1 MRSLRHTL
9 SSIRGSIFG
18 ILIHRN
24 PQRLPSEKTTSLV
37 WRLDRKGFTLS
48 ALGIANTR
56 PGGLLYQRVIK
67 HPAWAYCTS

>member
-1 MRSLRHTL
+1 MRSLRHAL

-24 PQRLPSEKTTSLV
+24 PQRLPSLTTSLV

-48 ALGIANTR
+48 ALSNANTKT
-56 PGGLLYQRVIK
+56 GGLLYQEVVK
-67 HPAWAYCTS
+67 HPVWAYCAS